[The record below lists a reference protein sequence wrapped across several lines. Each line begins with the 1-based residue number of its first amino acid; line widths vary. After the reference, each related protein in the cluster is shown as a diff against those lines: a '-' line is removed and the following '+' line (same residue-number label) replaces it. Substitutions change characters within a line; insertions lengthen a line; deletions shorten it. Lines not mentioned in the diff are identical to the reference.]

1 MRYALLVLIALA
13 APGSVSAEELL
24 HSDFQQGAADP
35 WRAVG
40 AGDVRLTSFE
50 GNVSMRLTAGAS
62 AEVAVP
68 VDGKRRLY
76 ATVKIA
82 ADALG
87 DDAACAAEA
96 SRDGGATWAPI
107 LSVGKARADAVT
119 LWPGGQAL
127 AEGDGGLRLRLSARG
142 KRATCWF
149 DDVGVTGVAKAAAS
163 GARQALGRAALLA
176 GDGFDRPVD
185 LSAFAAAA
193 AAAKAQASFAGR
205 LHLAGG
211 PMAGFRL
218 IAEEKGYERG
228 DTIRSLPDLAIDLV
242 QHGDALIPAQRG
254 LIAATHPDWNW
265 IVEPGRVWSEA
276 GDGGLTRA

>member
-1 MRYALLVLIALA
+1 M
-13 APGSVSAEELL
+13 L

-149 DDVGVTGVAKAAAS
+149 DDVAGAGGAQTPAFGAWRASPRRRVRAQGGRSAARHCWQGTAS
-163 GARQALGRAALLA
+163 IALSTCRPSPPPPPQRRRKRALRAA
-176 GDGFDRPVD
+176 FIWR
-185 LSAFAAAA
+185 
-193 AAAKAQASFAGR
+193 AGR
-205 LHLAGG
+205 
-211 PMAGFRL
+211 
-218 IAEEKGYERG
+218 
-228 DTIRSLPDLAIDLV
+228 
-242 QHGDALIPAQRG
+242 
-254 LIAATHPDWNW
+254 W
-265 IVEPGRVWSEA
+265 
-276 GDGGLTRA
+276 RASA